1 MAEEERRPE
10 SVSEDV
16 EEVRGILTAVSDF
29 LKEVQKPIKDL
40 LETLLEPVRGDKFGS
55 EIAAFYKSLVESG
68 IPEDLAREM
77 TKEYFEKRTKILD
90 AMSSITNLFKGGK
103 PPFMEALKHGKGKS
117 GGEEEEKDEDEEEET
132 KE

>member
-1 MAEEERRPE
+1 MAEEEKRSG

-29 LKEVQKPIKDL
+29 LKEIQGPIKDL

-77 TKEYFEKRTKILD
+77 TKEYFEKRTKVLD
-90 AMSSITNLFKGGK
+90 AMSSIMGIFKGGK
-103 PPFMEALKHGKGKS
+103 PPFMEALKQGKEKS
-117 GGEEEEKDEDEEEET
+117 REEEEEKVEEEEEET